1 MTVGERIREL
11 REDADLK
18 QKEVADALH
27 ITNRMMSNYERGICN
42 PSIEYL
48 IALSRF
54 FHVSTDYLL
63 SLTDD
68 KTAYWSYA
76 KSSQED
82 KRVLQLYHQLNPE
95 NQECVRGMMIAL
107 DRQEQFS
114 TLLQNEQ
121 EQSPK
126 EKSQK

>member
-18 QKEVADALH
+18 QKEVADALN

-42 PSIEYL
+42 PSLEYL

-68 KTAYWSYA
+68 KSAYRSYA
-76 KSSQED
+76 KASLED
-82 KRVLQLYHQLNPE
+82 KHVLQLYHRLDTE
-95 NQECVRGMMIAL
+95 NQECIRGMMIAL
-107 DRQEQFS
+107 NRQEQLS
-114 TLLQNEQ
+114 TLLQDER
-121 EQSPK
+121 EHL
-126 EKSQK
+126 QK

>member
-27 ITNRMMSNYERGICN
+27 ITNRMMSNYERDICN
-42 PSIEYL
+42 PSLEHL
-48 IALSRF
+48 VALSRF

-68 KTAYWSYA
+68 KTVYRPYA
-76 KSSQED
+76 KASQED
-82 KRVLQLYHQLNPE
+82 KRVLQLYHKLSPE
-95 NQECVRGMMIAL
+95 NQECIRGMMIAL
-107 DRQEQFS
+107 DRQDQLS
-114 TLLQNEQ
+114 NLLQSENEHTK
-121 EQSPK
+121 K
-126 EKSQK
+126 EPQK